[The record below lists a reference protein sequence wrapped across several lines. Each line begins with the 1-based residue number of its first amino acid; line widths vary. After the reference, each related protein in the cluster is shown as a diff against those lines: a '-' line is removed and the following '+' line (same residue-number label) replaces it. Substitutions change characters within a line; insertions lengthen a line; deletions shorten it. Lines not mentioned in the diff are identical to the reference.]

1 LKILLDAAI
10 AAAYGR
16 SFSLALYVD
25 PFGPLLPEAPA
36 GPASPTALPPASTY
50 WLTVAGT
57 SVPFLLAGVTLMIRR
72 LRDAGLPPILA
83 LLFFAPFLK
92 FLSFAALA
100 ALPSRPPSR
109 TVRYDEGPFRSAEI
123 DVTPPVPSERSVAR
137 SRHRIALLYGAF
149 SGAAVG
155 VLAMVFSVVVLREYG
170 VPLLIAT
177 PFVGGFTATSVY
189 ARLHRPSARGTVTV
203 TVLALTVALIA
214 MVLSAMEGM
223 ACILL
228 ASPLLCVE
236 ALLGG
241 YLAHSIAR
249 SHPSATAGATSS
261 ALAVLPFVFAANA
274 VSPPPAEASTPVES
288 AIVVHAPT
296 EVVWKRVIAFPPLAP
311 PTELL
316 FRAGIAAPLRA
327 TIDGEGP
334 GAVRRCEFT
343 TGTFVE
349 PIVVWVPG
357 RELSFSVSS
366 QPDPMREVTLY
377 AGPRPPHLDG
387 YLESTRGQFVL
398 EPLPDGS
405 TRLVGRTWYRM
416 HMAPVW
422 YWRFWSDRIIHAI
435 HMRVL
440 RHVAA
445 LAEADARG
453 PTEDR

>member
-1 LKILLDAAI
+1 MLWLDKPLARRSFLAWGVGLLALKILLDAAI
-10 AAAYGR
+10 SAAYGR

-25 PFGPLLPEAPA
+25 PFGPLLPEATA
-36 GPASPTALPPASTY
+36 GSANSTVLPPASAY

-57 SVPFLLAGVTLMIRR
+57 SLPFLLAGVALMIRR
-72 LRDAGLPPILA
+72 LRDAGLPPTLA

-92 FLSFAALA
+92 FLAFAALA
-100 ALPSRPPSR
+100 VIPSKHPPR
-109 TVRYDEGPFRSAEI
+109 MARYDDGPFRSAEI

-170 VPLLIAT
+170 APLLIAT

-189 ARLHRPSARGTVTV
+189 ARLHRPSARGTLAVTG
-203 TVLALTVALIA
+203 LALTVALVA

-228 ASPLLCVE
+228 ASPLLCAE

-241 YLAHSIAR
+241 YLAHSIAC
-249 SHPSATAGATSS
+249 SNPSAE
-261 ALAVLPFVFAANA
+261 LP
-274 VSPPPAEASTPVES
+274 
-288 AIVVHAPT
+288 
-296 EVVWKRVIAFPPLAP
+296 
-311 PTELL
+311 
-316 FRAGIAAPLRA
+316 FRAGIAAPLAA

-405 TRLVGRTWYRM
+405 TRLVGRTWYRV
-416 HMAPVW
+416 HMAPVS

-445 LAEADARG
+445 LAEADARA
-453 PTEDR
+453 PTPDR